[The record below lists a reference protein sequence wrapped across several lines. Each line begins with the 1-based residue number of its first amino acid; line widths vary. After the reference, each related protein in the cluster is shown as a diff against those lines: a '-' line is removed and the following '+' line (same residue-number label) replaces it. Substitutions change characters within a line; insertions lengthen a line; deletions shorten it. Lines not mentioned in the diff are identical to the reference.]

1 MPVVKSANGCI
12 RRKPAKETNMHQE
25 TFELAVRVGEWHER
39 KVENILNVMEGV
51 IADADE
57 H

>member
-1 MPVVKSANGCI
+1 
-12 RRKPAKETNMHQE
+12 MHQE

-51 IADADE
+51 KE
-57 H
+57 GVT